1 MFEARKEILW
11 QLSEGFLHS
20 IVRLSQTLFSLS
32 YLLQTG
38 AEKRI
43 LILKVRQSLMIFF
56 KPKFLPRHNWTNS
69 TLLLWSLRLTC
80 FRLFWKK
87 LKTAKR
93 HYKISWHYFVE
104 YIFFCI
110 SRYLFNFFRVFM
122 KFFTICQWNEFVKR
136 FDWWKCNSFHWF
148 LKPFNEKKKRE
159 NSEFEIFF
167 CSEMDIDCIAC
178 NWQNHEIILKLLWPR
193 LTAISWKMV
202 ALLVHFFSTMKQEE
216 RNVMWKLQVQ
226 QSSPIFTFTCQDL

>member
-20 IVRLSQTLFSLS
+20 IMRLSRTLFSLS
-32 YLLQTG
+32 YLLKTD

-43 LILKVRQSLMIFF
+43 LNTVSKTLFCWVYFFLHQSLSLQFFQGFYEIF
-56 KPKFLPRHNWTNS
+56 HNLQMNWICKKTW
-69 TLLLWSLRLTC
+69 LIKMYFISLILTT
-80 FRLFWKK
+80 FYW
-87 LKTAKR
+87 
-93 HYKISWHYFVE
+93 
-104 YIFFCI
+104 
-110 SRYLFNFFRVFM
+110 
-122 KFFTICQWNEFVKR
+122 
-136 FDWWKCNSFHWF
+136 
-148 LKPFNEKKKRE
+148 KKKRE
-159 NSEFEIFF
+159 NG
-167 CSEMDIDCIAC
+167 EMDLDCIAC

-202 ALLVHFFSTMKQEE
+202 ALLVHFFSTMKQEK